1 MSNFTLKEI
10 LEKAACRICDSEN
23 LVYGDLDSATKS
35 ITKLL
40 FESIAESEIEKRI
53 GARLHERGDTRTDYR
68 NGYRHRNVQTSYQ
81 IVEIRIPRLRGQGFV
96 PSFLEPNHRAIS
108 EVESWVSKAFLS
120 GLSRSDVIR
129 LLESTTGCR
138 PSDKLLKRVQES
150 IDDQVKSFRERKLT
164 SRYKY
169 LFLDA
174 AWTKDIVG
182 INATRV
188 CIMTAVGVTQSGVK
202 EILGFERTPTESESS
217 WTGFLNRLVTRGMNP
232 NDLSLVISDEHN
244 GLLKAVSEV
253 LGDVSHQLC
262 WAHRMRN
269 VRKAVAAPDRSEVVQ
284 GLQKVYDAKH
294 LTQAKGA
301 FRTWEKSWNEK
312 YPNVVASVKDDL
324 GYLLAFYKCDE
335 LHWEYIRTSN
345 PIERTFRELRRQ
357 QFGCGAFANKD
368 ACNRAVFRVFNWL
381 NELWKDKNIWIQRKR
396 KAKKADKQQ

>member
-1 MSNFTLKEI
+1 MNNITLKEVF
-10 LEKAACRICDSEN
+10 EKAACSIPDCEN
-23 LVYGDLDSATKS
+23 LAYGDLDSASASVTKY
-35 ITKLL
+35 I
-40 FESIAESEIEKRI
+40 FEAMAESEIEKRA
-53 GARLHERGDTRTDYR
+53 GAKLHERGENRTDYR

-81 IVEIRIPRLRGQGFV
+81 VVEIKIPRLRGQGFV

-138 PSDKLLKRVQES
+138 PSDKLLKRVQEG
-150 IDDQVKSFRERKLT
+150 IDDQVKKFRERKLT
-164 SRYKY
+164 GRYKY

-182 INATRV
+182 INATRI
-188 CIMTAVGVTQSGVK
+188 CIMTAVGITENGVK

-217 WTGFLNRLVTRGMNP
+217 WKGFLNRLVTRGMNS

-253 LGDVSHQLC
+253 LGDISHQLC
-262 WAHRMRN
+262 WSHRMRN

-284 GLQKVYDAKH
+284 GLRKVYDAKN
-294 LTQAKGA
+294 LTQAKKS
-301 FRTWEKSWNEK
+301 FRTWEKSWNVR
-312 YPNVVASVKDDL
+312 YPNVVKSVKEDL
-324 GYLLAFYKCDE
+324 CYLLAFYKCDE

-345 PIERTFRELRRQ
+345 PIERTSEIVNPFET
-357 QFGCGAFANKD
+357 APY
-368 ACNRAVFRVFNWL
+368 FN
-381 NELWKDKNIWIQRKR
+381 
-396 KAKKADKQQ
+396 